1 MGISL
6 KERQITEEP
15 TKVKI
20 WKKSIRYTR
29 DGMGIRVKTK

>member
-1 MGISL
+1 MGISR

-20 WKKSIRYTR
+20 WKKLLIHKHL
-29 DGMGIRVKTK
+29 V